1 MQADGVAGRNNS
13 TRDDVV
19 AVHQG
24 ASDRL
29 ADAIDVNRRS
39 GDESDDEADGGSQQ
53 GGDHQHTEPTDIQT
67 VVGGGD
73 PLAEGL
79 PARSAGA
86 LLDGGGHENGK
97 KCPRGD
103 GLWKG
108 QESLPPPNVKQYC
121 VLCSEIAP
129 TNVQTS
135 CYRWGAQKDLR
146 FQKRT
151 FILVLIR
158 WLLAGQRLEET
169 VPLASARHRR
179 NQLEAEGATV
189 YWSERLING

>member
-24 ASDRL
+24 ASDGL

-53 GGDHQHTEPTDIQT
+53 SWDHQHTEPTDIET

-79 PARSAGA
+79 PTRSAGA

-97 KCPRGD
+97 QPVGRIPAANKKGRKTDALNVKEVCESDTD
-103 GLWKG
+103 GL
-108 QESLPPPNVKQYC
+108 
-121 VLCSEIAP
+121 
-129 TNVQTS
+129 
-135 CYRWGAQKDLR
+135 LR
-146 FQKRT
+146 LSDR
-151 FILVLIR
+151 
-158 WLLAGQRLEET
+158 
-169 VPLASARHRR
+169 SD
-179 NQLEAEGATV
+179 
-189 YWSERLING
+189 

>member
-24 ASDRL
+24 ASDWL

-53 GGDHQHTEPTDIQT
+53 SWDHQHTEPTDIQT
-67 VVGGGD
+67 VVGGSN

-86 LLDGGGHENGK
+86 LLDGGGHENGNTA
-97 KCPRGD
+97 CGTNPG
-103 GLWKG
+103 G
-108 QESLPPPNVKQYC
+108 Q
-121 VLCSEIAP
+121 
-129 TNVQTS
+129 
-135 CYRWGAQKDLR
+135 
-146 FQKRT
+146 
-151 FILVLIR
+151 
-158 WLLAGQRLEET
+158 
-169 VPLASARHRR
+169 
-179 NQLEAEGATV
+179 
-189 YWSERLING
+189 

>member
-1 MQADGVAGRNNS
+1 MVVVMRTERN
-13 TRDDVV
+13 
-19 AVHQG
+19 APEG
-24 ASDRL
+24 
-29 ADAIDVNRRS
+29 
-39 GDESDDEADGGSQQ
+39 
-53 GGDHQHTEPTDIQT
+53 TD
-67 VVGGGD
+67 
-73 PLAEGL
+73 L
-79 PARSAGA
+79 R
-86 LLDGGGHENGK
+86 
-97 KCPRGD
+97 
-103 GLWKG
+103 KG
-108 QESLPPPNVKQYC
+108 QESLPAATVKQYC

>member
-53 GGDHQHTEPTDIQT
+53 SWDHQHTEPTDIQT

-97 KCPRGD
+97 QPVGRNPAANK
-103 GLWKG
+103 KG
-108 QESLPPPNVKQYC
+108 RLTDMRNVKEVCEAVTDRPLSLPDRSHQ
-121 VLCSEIAP
+121 
-129 TNVQTS
+129 
-135 CYRWGAQKDLR
+135 LR
-146 FQKRT
+146 
-151 FILVLIR
+151 
-158 WLLAGQRLEET
+158 
-169 VPLASARHRR
+169 
-179 NQLEAEGATV
+179 
-189 YWSERLING
+189 